1 MFVGRTLSSRT
12 LLLADSA
19 APRSYAL
26 GRVLLHPLSEIGRA
40 PIRQDCIETSA
51 KSEVV
56 TMTSRQLAGEERL
69 QSTATILIMAEEH
82 RRYDGHWL
90 RPYDLRAPHPVA
102 RCSYRWTGRCSHI

>member
-1 MFVGRTLSSRT
+1 MPLLSCLPIVQRH
-12 LLLADSA
+12 AARRSA
-19 APRSYAL
+19 GCCFIHSASW
-26 GRVLLHPLSEIGRA
+26 GA